1 MSTENNAQDP
11 MEFMRSMWSK
21 MGFSLPGMVTPT
33 LDVDELDKRIAD
45 MKAVENWLKMN
56 LSSLQ
61 MATQGLEMQRATI
74 AAMQAMSKI
83 ASEGGR
89 KEGVSMVSACK
100 IARRG
105 HSGHRGAMRVVARHA
120 RCGAPSQRAERC
132 GVTGQVIFQS
142 PRRARGA
149 LTSRGLRRVRERGGF
164 CCIPAAHTRPCD
176 TPSCLSPSCSRRPR
190 PRRSRRA
197 STPFLPIA
205 RRARTSSSVRRRAS
219 TP

>member
-89 KEGVSMVSACK
+89 KEGDEAVQPNPFAGGMWPWNLMQNAAEQSA
-100 IARRG
+100 A
-105 HSGHRGAMRVVARHA
+105 AAA
-120 RCGAPSQRAERC
+120 AAAP
-132 GVTGQVIFQS
+132 T
-142 PRRARGA
+142 
-149 LTSRGLRRVRERGGF
+149 
-164 CCIPAAHTRPCD
+164 PAAPAKGK
-176 TPSCLSPSCSRRPR
+176 PKESK
-190 PRRSRRA
+190 
-197 STPFLPIA
+197 
-205 RRARTSSSVRRRAS
+205 
-219 TP
+219 

>member
-1 MSTENNAQDP
+1 MSTENKAQDP
-11 MEFMRSMWSK
+11 LEFMRSMWSK

-89 KEGVSMVSACK
+89 KEGDEAAQPNPFAAGMWPWNLMQNAAEQSA
-100 IARRG
+100 A
-105 HSGHRGAMRVVARHA
+105 AAA
-120 RCGAPSQRAERC
+120 AAAP
-132 GVTGQVIFQS
+132 T
-142 PRRARGA
+142 
-149 LTSRGLRRVRERGGF
+149 
-164 CCIPAAHTRPCD
+164 PAAPAKGK
-176 TPSCLSPSCSRRPR
+176 PKESK
-190 PRRSRRA
+190 
-197 STPFLPIA
+197 
-205 RRARTSSSVRRRAS
+205 
-219 TP
+219 